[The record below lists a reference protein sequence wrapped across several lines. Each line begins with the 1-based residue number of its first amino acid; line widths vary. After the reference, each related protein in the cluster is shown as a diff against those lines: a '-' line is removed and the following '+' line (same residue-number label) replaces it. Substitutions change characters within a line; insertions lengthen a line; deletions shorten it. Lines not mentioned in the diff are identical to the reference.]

1 MKKTVQEKSILLFT
15 SDKPVL
21 SMKWEEVSEAETPTT
36 GQQVKQVVSGVQEV
50 TCDGPGFPA
59 TGGSGEGGGCQSD
72 LLKQPTCLAAAVFGQ
87 IKLR

>member
-1 MKKTVQEKSILLFT
+1 
-15 SDKPVL
+15 
-21 SMKWEEVSEAETPTT
+21 MKWEEVSEAETPTR

-87 IKLR
+87 IKLRWATSRTVIKNRKAHTVETM